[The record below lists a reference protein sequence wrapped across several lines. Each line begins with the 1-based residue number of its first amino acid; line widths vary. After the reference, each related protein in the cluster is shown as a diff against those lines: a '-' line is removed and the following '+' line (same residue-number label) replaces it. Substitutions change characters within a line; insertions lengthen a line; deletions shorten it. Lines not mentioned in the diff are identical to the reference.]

1 MASSTTGDFKP
12 RRSSREEPWTRAEAE
27 QALADAG
34 ARGVTLYAYARQY
47 GLRNQDLYRWRSR
60 LQRRDST
67 ADGAGGELGFVRV
80 VATEPAAA
88 TRSGC
93 SAQQQDSGIEMAVGP
108 VTVRLTR
115 SYCDATLRR
124 LLPAVLEA
132 VSC

>member
-1 MASSTTGDFKP
+1 MEISTTGGFKP

-34 ARGVTLYAYARQY
+34 ARGMTLYAYARQQ
-47 GLRNQDLYRWRSR
+47 GLRNQDLYRWRLR
-60 LQRRDST
+60 LQRRDSA

-80 VATEPAAA
+80 VATEPTVATTAGSAAHE
-88 TRSGC
+88 
-93 SAQQQDSGIEMAVGP
+93 QDSGIELAVGP
-108 VTVRLTR
+108 VTVRVTR

-124 LLPAVLEA
+124 LLPTVLEA